1 MYKILVI
8 NPGATSTK
16 IAIYED
22 EKELFSK
29 TIYHSTEEISKF
41 EKVSDQYEFRKDTIL
56 NALKEIDFPLK
67 ELSAIVG
74 RGGLLKPLPGGTYLV
89 NEKMLE
95 DLRERPRAEHASNLG
110 AIIANEIATSL
121 GIPAYIVDPVCVDE
135 FEPIARVSGLPE
147 IERESLSHA
156 LNLKAMAKRYAKES
170 GKRYE
175 GLNLVVVHL
184 GSGISVSAHR
194 KGRMVD
200 VNDASAEGPFA
211 PERSGSVPERA
222 LVKLCYSGK
231 YTAKQMEKKIFGEGG
246 MYAYLGTRDA
256 REVEKMIESGD
267 ERAKLIYEAMAY
279 QVSKE
284 IGAASTVLKG
294 EVDAIIIGGAL
305 AYSEMFTSW
314 IKERVS
320 FISKIVMYPGSDEM
334 KALAFGALRVLKGE
348 EEPKIYT

>member
-175 GLNLVVVHL
+175 DLNLVVVHL

-256 REVEKMIESGD
+256 REVEKMIENGD

>member
-16 IAIYED
+16 IAVYED
-22 EKELFSK
+22 EKEIFSK

-41 EKVSDQYEFRKDTIL
+41 DKISEQYEFRKNTIL
-56 NALKEIDFPLK
+56 SALEEAGISINSF
-67 ELSAIVG
+67 SAIVG
-74 RGGLLKPLPGGTYLV
+74 RGGLLKPLAGGTYIV
-89 NEKMLE
+89 NDKMVE
-95 DLRERPRAEHASNLG
+95 DLVERPRAEHASNLG
-110 AIIANEIATSL
+110 ALIARDIASSI
-121 GIPAYIVDPVCVDE
+121 GVPAYIVDPVCVDE
-135 FEPIARVSGLPE
+135 FEPIARISGLPE

-156 LNLKAMAKRYAKES
+156 LNLKAMAKRYAKEV

-175 GLNLVVVHL
+175 DLNLIVVHL
-184 GSGISVSAHR
+184 GSGISVSAH
-194 KGRMVD
+194 KNGRMID

-231 YTAKQMEKKIFGEGG
+231 YTARQMEKKIFGEGG

-256 REVEKMIESGD
+256 REVEKMIEEGN
-267 ERAKLIYEAMAY
+267 EQAKLIYEAMAY

-294 EVDAIIIGGAL
+294 RVDAIIIGGAL
-305 AYSEMFTSW
+305 AYSSMFISW

-320 FISKIVMYPGSDEM
+320 FISKIVLYPGSDEM

-348 EEPKIYT
+348 EEPKIYK

>member
-16 IAIYED
+16 IAVYED
-22 EKELFSK
+22 ENEIFSK
-29 TIYHSTEEISKF
+29 TIYHSNEELAKF
-41 EKVSDQYEFRKDTIL
+41 EKISDQYEFRKNTIIK
-56 NALKEIDFPLK
+56 ALEEAGFSFEDF
-67 ELSAIVG
+67 SAIVG

-89 NEKMLE
+89 NEKMIE
-95 DLRERPRAEHASNLG
+95 DLKERPRADHASNLG
-110 AIIANEIATSL
+110 AIIARDIALSI
-121 GIPAYIVDPVCVDE
+121 GVSAYIVDPVCVDE
-135 FEPIARVSGLPE
+135 FEPIARISGLPE

-156 LNLKAMAKRYAKES
+156 LNLKAMAKRYAKEIK
-170 GKRYE
+170 KRYE
-175 GLNLVVVHL
+175 ELNLIVVHL

-194 KGRMVD
+194 KGKMID
-200 VNDASAEGPFA
+200 VNDASSEGPFA

-231 YTAKQMEKKIFGEGG
+231 YTAKEMEKKIFGKGG

-256 REVEKMIESGD
+256 REVEKKIKEGD
-267 ERAKLIYEAMAY
+267 DYAKLIYEAMAY

-294 EVDAIIIGGAL
+294 EIDAIIIGGAL
-305 AYSEMFTSW
+305 AYSDMFTSW

-320 FISKIVMYPGSDEM
+320 FISKIILYPGSDEM
-334 KALAFGALRVLKGE
+334 KALAFGVLRVLKGE
-348 EEPKIYT
+348 EKPKIYN

>member
-194 KGRMVD
+194 KGRMID

>member
-29 TIYHSTEEISKF
+29 TIYHSTEERSKF

-175 GLNLVVVHL
+175 DLNLVVVHL

-256 REVEKMIESGD
+256 REVEKMIENGD

>member
-16 IAIYED
+16 IAVYED
-22 EKELFSK
+22 EKEIFSK

-41 EKVSDQYEFRKDTIL
+41 DKISEQYEFRKNTIL
-56 NALKEIDFPLK
+56 SALEEAGISIDSF
-67 ELSAIVG
+67 SAIVG
-74 RGGLLKPLPGGTYLV
+74 RGGLLKPLAGGTYIV
-89 NEKMLE
+89 NDKMVE
-95 DLRERPRAEHASNLG
+95 DLVERPRAEHASNLG
-110 AIIANEIATSL
+110 ALIARDIASSI
-121 GIPAYIVDPVCVDE
+121 GVPAYIVDPVCVDE
-135 FEPIARVSGLPE
+135 FEPIARISGLPE

-156 LNLKAMAKRYAKES
+156 LNLKAMAKRYAKEV

-175 GLNLVVVHL
+175 DLNLIVVHL
-184 GSGISVSAHR
+184 GSGISVSAH
-194 KGRMVD
+194 KNGRMID

-231 YTAKQMEKKIFGEGG
+231 YTARQMEKKIFGEGG

-256 REVEKMIESGD
+256 REVEKMIEEGN
-267 ERAKLIYEAMAY
+267 EQAKLIYEAMAY

-294 EVDAIIIGGAL
+294 RVDAIIIGGAL
-305 AYSEMFTSW
+305 AYSSMFISW

-320 FISKIVMYPGSDEM
+320 FISKIVLYPGSDEM

-348 EEPKIYT
+348 EEPKIYK